1 MVIRNKEYYTQ
12 FNEEMKRDHRV
23 LDYHIRQAENYKRI
37 YQLTRGRS
45 GVYKKNPYYIE
56 RERYYE
62 LKHFCRQYPIWK
74 KAHAALDGL
83 SRRPADLELFSETG
97 ETSDPTFRCVAA
109 RERYSRWMGMV
120 EQCAREADPELYK
133 YLMSY
138 VTKGDCYSVLKMR
151 DHIPCCKDVFYE
163 TARKF
168 FWLLNKVRD

>member
-1 MVIRNKEYYTQ
+1 M
-12 FNEEMKRDHRV
+12 
-23 LDYHIRQAENYKRI
+23 L
-37 YQLTRGRS
+37 L
-45 GVYKKNPYYIE
+45 
-56 RERYYE
+56 
-62 LKHFCRQYPIWK
+62 

>member
-1 MVIRNKEYYTQ
+1 MPTNVRPE
-12 FNEEMKRDHRV
+12 V
-23 LDYHIRQAENYKRI
+23 
-37 YQLTRGRS
+37 S
-45 GVYKKNPYYIE
+45 KKNPYYIE

-62 LKHFCRQYPIWK
+62 LRHFCRQYPIWK
-74 KAHAALDGL
+74 KAYNALDGL
-83 SRRPADLELFSETG
+83 SKRPADLELFNHPG
-97 ETSDPTFRCVAA
+97 QTSDPTFRCVEA
-109 RERYSRWMGMV
+109 RERYSRWIGMV

-138 VTKGDCYSVLKMR
+138 VTKGDTYSVLKMR